1 MKILS
6 DTAAPS
12 PAEAKKQSTAVA
24 EVIDQGKLDAVRR
37 EAHALRAMFDAL
49 SPLERAV
56 AGKQI
61 AAVRRL
67 VEAVEALKR

>member
-6 DTAAPS
+6 GTGAPLPVEDGKTA
-12 PAEAKKQSTAVA
+12 TAVA
-24 EVIDQGKLDAVRR
+24 EVVGATKLDAARR
-37 EAHALRAMFDAL
+37 EARALRAMFDAL

-67 VEAVEALKR
+67 VEAVEAL

>member
-1 MKILS
+1 MS
-6 DTAAPS
+6 DMAASRPPEVELIS
-12 PAEAKKQSTAVA
+12 VPDEESIRALKRHAAE
-24 EVIDQGKLDAVRR
+24 
-37 EAHALRAMFDAL
+37 LRAMFDAL

-67 VEAVEALKR
+67 VEAVEAL

>member
-1 MKILS
+1 MKETS
-6 DTAAPS
+6 ATAASRPPS
-12 PAEAKKQSTAVA
+12 SIPSYEYVQLNALARAQNAAAE
-24 EVIDQGKLDAVRR
+24 
-37 EAHALRAMFDAL
+37 LRAMFDAL

-67 VEAVEALKR
+67 VEAVEAL